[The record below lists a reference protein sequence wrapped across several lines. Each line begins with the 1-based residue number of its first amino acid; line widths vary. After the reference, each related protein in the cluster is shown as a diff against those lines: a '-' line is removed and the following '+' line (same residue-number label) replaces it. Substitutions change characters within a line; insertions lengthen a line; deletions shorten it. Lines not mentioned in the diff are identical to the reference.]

1 MSGADKGG
9 ASDHAGK
16 RPPARKR
23 PASETARQDTSSVSE
38 EEQVEAPR
46 EVPAPRTPTL
56 VLIVEDEAPIAEA
69 LSLIVA
75 DAGYSPLV
83 ARHGMEALELARA
96 RKPALV
102 ITDLMMPRMDG
113 AGLIAALHAEAS
125 TNGADP
131 APPIVLMTAAN
142 LQLAREA
149 GADAVLRKPFDI
161 SDVEKLLR
169 QFLDSSA

>member
-9 ASDHAGK
+9 ASGQAGK
-16 RPPARKR
+16 RSEAHKQPE
-23 PASETARQDTSSVSE
+23 SETARQDTSSVSE

-46 EVPAPRTPTL
+46 EIPAPQAPTL

-75 DAGYSPLV
+75 DAGYSPIV

-102 ITDLMMPRMDG
+102 ITDLMMPRLDG
-113 AGLIAALHAEAS
+113 AGLIAALHADAS

-142 LQLAREA
+142 LRLAREA

-161 SDVEKLLR
+161 SDVEKLLQR
-169 QFLDSSA
+169 FLDPSG